1 MKRSGIKRYVNSL
14 VVIAA
19 LGYFVD
25 IYDLILFSIVRI
37 PSLKALGLSGSD
49 LFNTG
54 VMLLNAQMAGMLIG
68 GIFWGILGDRK
79 GRVSVLF
86 GSILLYSLANIANG
100 MVHSIP
106 AYAVW
111 RFIAG
116 VGLAGELGAGITLV
130 AETLPKET
138 RGWGTMII
146 ASVGISGAVLAG
158 AVAQVFDWRVAYFI
172 GGALGI
178 GLLFLRMSAFESG
191 MYTSIENQDSKKRG
205 NFFAL
210 FTSAR
215 RFSKYLKCIIIG
227 LPTWFVIGILI
238 TFSPEFAKAMGLS
251 FEVSAGQAVM
261 WAYGGLVLGDILSG
275 VLSQVW
281 RSRRVVV
288 LFFLALTISATSIYL
303 SMPYSG
309 PLSFYL
315 MCGALGLSVGYWAI
329 FVTIAAEQFGTN
341 LRATVATTVPNFIRG
356 SIIPLTALFAYS
368 KGTIGILKGGLAL
381 GLGCV
386 ALAAWAVFLMEETFG
401 KELNYT
407 E

>member
-210 FTSAR
+210 FT
-215 RFSKYLKCIIIG
+215 
-227 LPTWFVIGILI
+227 
-238 TFSPEFAKAMGLS
+238 
-251 FEVSAGQAVM
+251 
-261 WAYGGLVLGDILSG
+261 
-275 VLSQVW
+275 
-281 RSRRVVV
+281 
-288 LFFLALTISATSIYL
+288 
-303 SMPYSG
+303 
-309 PLSFYL
+309 
-315 MCGALGLSVGYWAI
+315 
-329 FVTIAAEQFGTN
+329 
-341 LRATVATTVPNFIRG
+341 
-356 SIIPLTALFAYS
+356 
-368 KGTIGILKGGLAL
+368 
-381 GLGCV
+381 
-386 ALAAWAVFLMEETFG
+386 
-401 KELNYT
+401 
-407 E
+407 